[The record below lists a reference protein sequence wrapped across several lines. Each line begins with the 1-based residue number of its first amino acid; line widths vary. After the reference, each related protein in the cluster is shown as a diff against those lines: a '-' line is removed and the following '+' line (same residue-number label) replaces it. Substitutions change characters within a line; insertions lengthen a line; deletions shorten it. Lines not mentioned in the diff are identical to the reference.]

1 MNLSVGEE
9 SVTQRLF
16 SWRTWINSPV
26 WTENMFN
33 APRVVS
39 SKTLMRGKFLNS
51 IVWAKFIDSSDSHL
65 FSMILLCIAL
75 LNFWLRTVF
84 VFSLNF
90 LCFHNFYFFFNYCNN
105 KNITKTRQEVIH
117 SHLST
122 LSWWRYLSYR
132 NQSIDLL
139 CKTMD
144 WFLYVSYLR
153 HERVE

>member
-1 MNLSVGEE
+1 MIIFVEYQKKFTSLKGKHV
-9 SVTQRLF
+9 Q
-16 SWRTWINSPV
+16 
-26 WTENMFN
+26 WTKGCIL
-33 APRVVS
+33 
-39 SKTLMRGKFLNS
+39 KTTNEREVLNS
-51 IVWAKFIDSSDSHL
+51 IVCDKFIDSSDSHL

-117 SHLST
+117 LHLLF

-132 NQSIDLL
+132 NQSIALQINGL
-139 CKTMD
+139 
-144 WFLYVSYLR
+144 VSIC
-153 HERVE
+153 